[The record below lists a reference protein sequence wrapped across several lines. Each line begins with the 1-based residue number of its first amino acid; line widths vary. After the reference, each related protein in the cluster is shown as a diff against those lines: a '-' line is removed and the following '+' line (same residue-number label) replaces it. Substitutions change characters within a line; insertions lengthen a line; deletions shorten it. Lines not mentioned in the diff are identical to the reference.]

1 MSKKNYVDEKI
12 NELTAKIAEVKKE
25 LAGKACTMDEYKA
38 YRVTINVLAI
48 KAVTGTDFTQK
59 KNKYKIKFIENP
71 TKAQIGQVTEALDD
85 YIKNFEDIMIDQA
98 KAYAAASMQNSEDDL
113 EVNIDNIGIEK
124 TPSDIKDIEKKNL
137 KNFIDMLF
145 GDMAAT
151 KQYLTASD
159 LIKISG
165 VSEEVEKHVKTK
177 KRIIYGGAAVL
188 IIAAAATG
196 FFIFIK
202 DNDKDMDLDD
212 PNLDE
217 DDITIDEDEITLNDD
232 NISLNDDVPHV
243 EI

>member
-12 NELTAKIAEVKKE
+12 NELTAKIAEVKKD
-25 LAGKACTMDEYKA
+25 LSGKACTMDEYKA
-38 YRVTINVLAI
+38 YRVAINVLAV
-48 KAVTGTDFTQK
+48 KAVTGTDFTEK

-71 TKAQIGQVTEALDD
+71 TKAQISQVTEALDD
-85 YIKNFEDIMIDQA
+85 YIKNFEDIMIEQA
-98 KAYAAASMQNSEDDL
+98 KEYAAASMQNSEDDL
-113 EVNIDNIGIEK
+113 EVNIDTIGIEK

-165 VSEEVEKHVKTK
+165 IAEEVAKNVKTK

-188 IIAAAATG
+188 IIAAATAG
-196 FFIFIK
+196 FFIFTK
-202 DNDKDMDLDD
+202 DNNEDMDD

-217 DDITIDEDEITLNDD
+217 DDIMIDEDEVTLDED